1 MEHEINDHDS
11 ISLTPEH
18 IQADNTYCSINRSLT
33 FTNINYIIDTIPK
46 KISNPVVSYQST

>member
-11 ISLTPEH
+11 ISLTPEQ

-33 FTNINYIIDTIPK
+33 FTNINYIIDTISK
-46 KISNPVVSYQST
+46 KISTPVVSYQST